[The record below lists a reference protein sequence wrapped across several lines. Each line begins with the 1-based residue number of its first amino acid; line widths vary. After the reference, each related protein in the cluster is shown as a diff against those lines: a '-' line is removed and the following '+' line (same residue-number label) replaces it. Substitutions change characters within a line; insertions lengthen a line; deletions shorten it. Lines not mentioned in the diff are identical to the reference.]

1 MNPWILVA
9 RVSLEPIG
17 FRLNSLAF
25 LRRASFVSFS
35 QSSWDLALSSAL
47 NLGFICDVEAIII
60 GNFLRKYQQRKN
72 YRKGGL
78 I

>member
-9 RVSLEPIG
+9 VVSLEPMG
-17 FRLNSLAF
+17 FRLNSVAF

-60 GNFLRKYQQRKN
+60 GNFSQKISAEKVLS
-72 YRKGGL
+72 
-78 I
+78 